1 MHQDETYEL
10 FQRGRA
16 HLQRGDNAQATV
28 SLEKAKRREPDK
40 ASIREALGLA
50 YLRLHRYREAA
61 AEFEYILDT
70 APANDYAHYCMGRCL
85 SRMGEEGLA
94 AGHYKMALWLR
105 PEVDYYREAVDKL
118 TRLVAEPDRDRAVVH
133 ERDPHVRA
141 EPPGLH
147 LQPGQPQLVGHR
159 VHQHA
164 PLVGRRGAR

>member
-1 MHQDETYEL
+1 VSESTYSL
-10 FQRGRA
+10 YQQGRR
-16 HLQRGDNAQATV
+16 HLRAGMAAQATV

-85 SRMGEEGLA
+85 SRMGEDGLA

-118 TRLVAEPDRDRAVVH
+118 SA
-133 ERDPHVRA
+133 
-141 EPPGLH
+141 
-147 LQPGQPQLVGHR
+147 
-159 VHQHA
+159 
-164 PLVGRRGAR
+164 